1 MPCAVRWTKLYLGLR
16 NEKKIE
22 TQSVTSRTQTL
33 RALQYY
39 QLKVNDRMV
48 LRTPKASKQR
58 QLEEKWLLCNW
69 PWRVFVAVGGLSLL
83 SRSRGYSP
91 VVVSRIQQLWLMGL
105 AALWRVLSSW
115 TTDQTCVPCSGRLI
129 LNHWTSQELPREA
142 TFRLCF

>member
-1 MPCAVRWTKLYLGLR
+1 MESLSLIILFTLLMVTKLYLGLR

-58 QLEEKWLLCNW
+58 QLEEK
-69 PWRVFVAVGGLSLL
+69 
-83 SRSRGYSP
+83 
-91 VVVSRIQQLWLMGL
+91 
-105 AALWRVLSSW
+105 
-115 TTDQTCVPCSGRLI
+115 
-129 LNHWTSQELPREA
+129 
-142 TFRLCF
+142 